1 MHFCSKYM
9 NIHIVRYTVL
19 ATQSSLLESQKDSLI
34 SSSLLAAVGPWQ
46 HGSTPYTGG
55 QEA

>member
-9 NIHIVRYTVL
+9 KIHIVRYTVL
-19 ATQSSLLESQKDSLI
+19 ATQSSLLESQKDSLF
-34 SSSLLAAVGPWQ
+34 SLSLLTTAGPWQ